1 MIPRLVVDFDTAD
14 AVPEA
19 LMQHEA
25 LITSTAARLSRK
37 DLELENDLIQ
47 EAAILLW
54 ELDPTRF
61 DAGDRWFVE
70 QELVRRMRRVRKR
83 EWRAA
88 GRDNRVWVSE
98 L

>member
-1 MIPRLVVDFDTAD
+1 MIPHLIVDFDTAD

-19 LMQHEA
+19 LAQHGA
-25 LITSTAARLSRK
+25 LIRSAARRHAKRDS
-37 DLELENDLIQ
+37 DLEEDLIQ
-47 EAAILLW
+47 EAAIRLW

-61 DAGDRWFVE
+61 DAGDRWFLE
-70 QELVRRMRRVRKR
+70 QELLRHIRRERKR

-88 GRDNRVWVSE
+88 GRGNRVPVRG